1 METISTHE
9 AALRE
14 SEERYRALMEHA
26 PEAIVV
32 LDLATGRFDHVNE
45 NAVRLFRLPREELL
59 KLGPADLSPP
69 TQPDGRPSA
78 QAAAEHLR
86 EAAAGRTPVFEWTH
100 RAGDIDIPCEVRLV
114 RLPSSQG
121 VLIRGSITDIS
132 ERKRAEHELRRSNA
146 ELEQFARVASH
157 DLAEPLHTIA
167 GFAELIERHYGDRLG
182 EEGRLWLGRLQGGVE
197 RMRVLI
203 DDLLSLSRAGREPV
217 RPQLVAAGDVV
228 ATVVGLLDAAIRET
242 SARVE
247 ARDLPVVRA
256 DRGQLVQVFQNL
268 IANAIKFRGPDPPEV
283 IVRAERKGD
292 GWCFAVEDNGVGIHP
307 ADAERV
313 FGMFQRAPGV
323 QQRPGTGIG
332 LAICRRIV
340 ERHGGRI
347 WVESEP
353 GHGATF
359 AFTIPAQEEAMAG
372 A

>member
-1 METISTHE
+1 METIGTPE
-9 AALRE
+9 QALHE

-32 LDLATGRFDHVNE
+32 LDLETGHFDHVNE
-45 NAVRLFRLPREELL
+45 NAARLFRLPREELR
-59 KLGPADLSPP
+59 KLGPVDLSPP

-78 QAAAEHLR
+78 
-86 EAAAGRTPVFEWTH
+86 EAAADHIRAAAAGQTPVFDWVH
-100 RAGDIDIPCEVRLV
+100 RAGDGTDIPCEVRLV
-114 RLPSSQG
+114 RLPSSHR
-121 VLIRGSITDIS
+121 VLIRGSVTDIS
-132 ERKRAEHELRRSNA
+132 ERKRVEQELRRSNA

-167 GFAELIERHYGDRLG
+167 GFAELIERHYADRLG
-182 EEGRLWLGRLQGGVE
+182 EEGRLWLERLQGGVE

-217 RPQLVAAGDVV
+217 RPQLVAVSDVV
-228 ATVVGLLDAAIRET
+228 AAVVGLLDAAIRET

-268 IANAIKFRGPDPPEV
+268 IANAIKFHGSEPPEV
-283 IVRAERKGD
+283 IVRARRED
-292 GWCFAVEDNGVGIHP
+292 EGWCFIVEDNGIGIHP
-307 ADAERV
+307 ADAERI
-313 FGMFQRAPGV
+313 FGMFQRAPRAHE
-323 QQRPGTGIG
+323 RPGTGIG

-347 WVESEP
+347 WAEP
-353 GHGATF
+353 RAGDGTRVC
-359 AFTIPAQEEAMAG
+359 FTRPDEPVQ
-372 A
+372 